1 MTTTQLNSQN
11 FETITQRF
19 RLQRGLA
26 YGLVLVAALL
36 AFEIFNY
43 STSEYALTDLL
54 GELGFFGLRWAIILA
69 IALCGIDTAGI
80 AWLFTSGNRSGQL
93 SGVWYLF
100 AAWLLAATM
109 NAIFTWWGV
118 SVAMLGH
125 ESLGNA
131 MVAGDT
137 FLYSVPV
144 FVAIMVWLIRVLI
157 IGTMSLMGVKFFTQD
172 EMPQSKT
179 PVKTLV
185 RRSDSQA
192 KTFRT
197 RNLGSQANHA
207 EAMSFQPHL
216 KSRPRQGN
224 PSGKPEPTYH
234 PASISARGNTDAG
247 SLRTRG

>member
-1 MTTTQLNSQN
+1 MTTTQLNSHN
-11 FETITQRF
+11 FGTITQRF
-19 RLQRGLA
+19 HLQRGLA

-43 STSEYALTDLL
+43 STTEYALNDLL
-54 GELGFFGLRWAIILA
+54 GEMGFVGLRWAIILA

-80 AWLFTSGNRSGQL
+80 AWLFTSGNRSGQI

-118 SVAMLGH
+118 SLAMMSH

-131 MVAGDT
+131 MVAGDA

-172 EMPQSKT
+172 EMPQSKAQI
-179 PVKTLV
+179 KTLV
-185 RRSDSQA
+185 RRSDPIANS
-192 KTFRT
+192 FRT
-197 RNLGSQANHA
+197 RNSGSQPRHA
-207 EAMSFQPHL
+207 EATNYQPPL

-224 PSGKPEPTYH
+224 SSSKPEPTYH
-234 PASISARGNTDAG
+234 PASMSARANINSG
-247 SLRTRG
+247 SMHRRG